1 MSSRFNNLPSYYT
14 LPDTLRNWPWQRRDN
29 PWLAEVKR
37 ESSAWAESFQAFSPR
52 AQNAFNMCDFNLLA
66 ALAYPTLSR
75 EGCRIG
81 ADLMNLYFVIDEYSD
96 VADTKLA
103 RIQADIIMDA
113 LRNPL
118 KPRPAG
124 EWVGGECTRSYWE
137 NTIHFSTPACQ
148 RHFLILQQADDRG
161 KHIIRT
167 LDDYFALRRETVGAK
182 PSYIINEINLNL
194 PDDVLLEENMQIL
207 IETATDM
214 IIIANDLFSWNVEQ
228 AKGDDLHNC
237 VTIIMHHLGLDHA
250 DALAYISD
258 LHDHTANRFFE
269 AQAKVPST
277 GSAELDAEVDFFV
290 DGLGMWVR
298 ANDQWSFEGKRYFGP
313 EGLTIQKTRYVKRL
327 SKIGGE
333 DGQPLPEYVID
344 APRAQLAIAVL

>member
-1 MSSRFNNLPSYYT
+1 MS
-14 LPDTLRNWPWQRRDN
+14 
-29 PWLAEVKR
+29 
-37 ESSAWAESFQAFSPR
+37 
-52 AQNAFNMCDFNLLA
+52 
-66 ALAYPTLSR
+66 
-75 EGCRIG
+75 
-81 ADLMNLYFVIDEYSD
+81 LYFVIDEYSD

-137 NTIHFSTPACQ
+137 NAIHFSTPAFQ
-148 RHFLILQQADDRG
+148 RHFLNSFQRYTDAVVQQADDRG

-214 IIIANDLFSWNVEQ
+214 IIIANDLFSWNVE
-228 AKGDDLHNC
+228 
-237 VTIIMHHLGLDHA
+237 
-250 DALAYISD
+250 
-258 LHDHTANRFFE
+258 
-269 AQAKVPST
+269 
-277 GSAELDAEVDFFV
+277 
-290 DGLGMWVR
+290 
-298 ANDQWSFEGKRYFGP
+298 
-313 EGLTIQKTRYVKRL
+313 
-327 SKIGGE
+327 
-333 DGQPLPEYVID
+333 
-344 APRAQLAIAVL
+344 